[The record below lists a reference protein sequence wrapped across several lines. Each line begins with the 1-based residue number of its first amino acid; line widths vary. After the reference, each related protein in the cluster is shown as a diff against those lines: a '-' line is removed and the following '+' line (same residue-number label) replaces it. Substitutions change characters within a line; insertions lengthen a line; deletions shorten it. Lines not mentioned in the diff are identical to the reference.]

1 MSFDHPGLLY
11 DGLDD
16 YLATTT
22 TFVRGAVEAG
32 DAVMVAVPG
41 PNLSALRDALSDVAH
56 AVDFADM
63 TVAGRNPGRIIPGV
77 LLAFAAAHAGRRVSI
92 IGEPIWAGRSPVE
105 YPACAQHEAL
115 INTVFAGRDAA
126 ILCPYD
132 AGGLDAAVV
141 RDAWRT
147 HPVMIADGGRWDS
160 PSYSDPIRTAARFNQ
175 PLPSPPAG
183 AARQRYSEALDLSR
197 VRRFVA
203 GLAARIGLPQERTD
217 DLVIVANELAENTVL
232 HTAGGGTI
240 TVWTEGGTVVC
251 QVDDQGH
258 LVDPLAGRIPAPAD
272 TEGGRGLLL
281 AHHLCD
287 LVRIHTTAAG
297 TTIRLHMSL

>member
-11 DGLDD
+11 EGLDD

-22 TFVRGAVEAG
+22 KFVRGAVEAG

-41 PNLSALRDALSDVAH
+41 PNLAALRDALSDVAD

-92 IGEPIWAGRSPVE
+92 IGEPIWAGRSAVE

-132 AGGLDAAVV
+132 AAGLDAATV
-141 RDAWRT
+141 RDAWQT
-147 HPVMIADGGRWDS
+147 HPVMIADGSRRDS
-160 PSYSDPIRTAARFNQ
+160 PSYADPLRTAARFNQ
-175 PLPSPPAG
+175 PLPVPPAG
-183 AARQRYSEALDLSR
+183 AAREWYAEAIDLGR
-197 VRRFVA
+197 IRRFVA
-203 GLAARIGLPQERTD
+203 GCADRLGLPEARAD
-217 DLVIVANELAENTVL
+217 DLVIVANELAENTIL
-232 HTAGGGTI
+232 HTTGGGAV
-240 TVWTEGGTVVC
+240 TVWAEGDTVIC
-251 QVDDQGH
+251 QVDDHGH
-258 LVDPLAGRIPAPAD
+258 LTDPLAGRLPAPAD
-272 TEGGRGLLL
+272 PEGGRGLLL

-297 TTIRLHMSL
+297 TTIRLHLSR